1 MFRLTSLISGLSGGL
16 LAASMSLAQTNL
28 TAETAALVSVPGN
41 TTPRSEAKAKRNRPR
56 CHGFATWRQRQ
67 TVKTPLTR
75 RQVGGF
81 LASKFYF

>member
-41 TTPRSEAKAKRNRPR
+41 TMIGLAEATAAAEVANIQVATGQTLTNSVRTLQRAVPILLRHRS
-56 CHGFATWRQRQ
+56 F
-67 TVKTPLTR
+67 
-75 RQVGGF
+75 
-81 LASKFYF
+81 